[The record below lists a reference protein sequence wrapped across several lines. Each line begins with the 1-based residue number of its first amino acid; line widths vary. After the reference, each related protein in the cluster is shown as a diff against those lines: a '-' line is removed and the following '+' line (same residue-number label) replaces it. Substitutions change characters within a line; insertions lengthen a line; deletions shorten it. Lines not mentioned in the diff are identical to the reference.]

1 MSSGKKGLQSK
12 SLFGQHLNSEEQ
24 GGNCYSP
31 VAVAWLES
39 RETGSG
45 GFRGEAPLQLQQLS
59 LKKIAT
65 LKVTGWVFSLTETK
79 AQGLASLGGYLP
91 GNSISL

>member
-1 MSSGKKGLQSK
+1 MSSGKKGLHSN

-24 GGNCYSP
+24 ADNYYSP
-31 VAVAWLES
+31 VAVAWWES
-39 RETGSG
+39 RETGSD
-45 GFRGEAPLQLQQLS
+45 FRGEAPLQLQQLS

-65 LKVTGWVFSLTETK
+65 LEVTGWVLSLTETK
-79 AQGLASLGGYLP
+79 AQGLASPGGYLP